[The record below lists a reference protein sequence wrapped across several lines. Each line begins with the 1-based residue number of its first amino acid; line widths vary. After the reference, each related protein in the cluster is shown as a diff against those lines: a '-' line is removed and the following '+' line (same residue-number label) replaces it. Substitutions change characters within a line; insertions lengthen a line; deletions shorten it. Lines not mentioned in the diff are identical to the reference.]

1 MADAAPAVATPA
13 AETPQAGAAQ
23 RPGETKAEAV
33 ARYKADLG
41 EGEREYD
48 RTHLEGLA
56 KKGKESARL
65 LSKAEQRAQEAAKKE
80 AETEK
85 RLARFKSKD
94 VAEVRAALREM
105 GVDEL
110 SLANAV
116 GTEKL
121 AELAEMD
128 LSPEQKRIRELE
140 AKEAARLKQDEEAK
154 GKETEAK
161 RAAEVERHK
170 ETLSETFMQAMEIAK
185 IPKSSAR
192 VAFSR
197 LAMLYQAA
205 DGMGLQ
211 VTPEQAADVMRNGLK
226 DEHKSLYSRKNEQ
239 GADELDVDALESTLT
254 EWFGEDAWKA
264 LNRRSVVRYK
274 AQRAQGA
281 IPPPTPRE
289 EAQPE
294 AARPQRGKNF
304 WKDLNERLK

>member
-1 MADAAPAVATPA
+1 MTTAAPAAQAPA
-13 AETPQAGAAQ
+13 EGAVPAQGAAQ

-48 RTHLEGLA
+48 RSHLEGLA
-56 KKGKESARL
+56 KKGRESARL
-65 LSKAEQRAQEAAKKE
+65 LSKAEEKAQAAAKKE

-94 VAEVRAALREM
+94 VAEIRAALREM

-116 GTEKL
+116 GSEK
-121 AELAEMD
+121 LAEMD
-128 LSPEQKRIRELE
+128 LTPEQKEIRALK
-140 AKEAARLKQDEEAK
+140 AKEAERLKQDEEAK

-226 DEHKSLYSRKNEQ
+226 EEHKSLYSRKNEQ
-239 GADELDVDALESTLT
+239 GAEELDVDALESTLT
-254 EWFGEDAWKA
+254 EWFGEDGWKA
-264 LNRRSVVRYK
+264 INRKAVARYK
-274 AQRAQGA
+274 AQKAQGSIA
-281 IPPPTPRE
+281 PPAPRE
-289 EAQPE
+289 ETQPD
-294 AARPQRGKNF
+294 AAKPQRGRNF

>member
-1 MADAAPAVATPA
+1 MADAATAVANPA
-13 AETPQAGAAQ
+13 AEAPQAGASQ

-48 RTHLEGLA
+48 RNHLESLA
-56 KKGKESARL
+56 KRGKESARL

-94 VAEVRAALREM
+94 VAEIRAALREM

-121 AELAEMD
+121 AEMD

-140 AKEAARLKQDEEAK
+140 AKEAERLKQDEEAK

-211 VTPEQAADVMRNGLK
+211 VTPEQAADVMRNGLR
-226 DEHKSLYSRKNEQ
+226 DEHKALYARKNEQ
-239 GADELDVDALESTLT
+239 GTDELDVDALESTLT
-254 EWFGEDAWKA
+254 EWFGEEAWKA
-264 LNRRSVVRYK
+264 LNRKAVARYRASK
-274 AQRAQGA
+274 AQGA
-281 IPPPTPRE
+281 IAPPAPRTESPSEPATPS
-289 EAQPE
+289 
-294 AARPQRGKNF
+294 RGGNF
-304 WKDLNERLK
+304 WKDLNKRLK

>member
-1 MADAAPAVATPA
+1 MADAAPAVANPA
-13 AETPQAGAAQ
+13 AEVPQAGNAQ
-23 RPGETKAEAV
+23 RSTETKAETI
-33 ARYKADLG
+33 ARYKANLG
-41 EGEREYD
+41 DGEQEYD

-80 AETEK
+80 AEVEK

-94 VAEVRAALREM
+94 VKEIRAALREM

-121 AELAEMD
+121 AEMD
-128 LSPEQKRIRELE
+128 LTPEQKRIRDLE
-140 AKEAARLKQDEEAK
+140 AKEAERLKQDDEAK
-154 GKETEAK
+154 SKETEAK

-170 ETLSETFMQAMEIAK
+170 ETLADTFMQAMEIAK

-239 GADELDVDALESTLT
+239 GAEELDVDALESAVT
-254 EWFGEDAWKA
+254 EWFGEEGWKA
-264 LNRRSVVRYK
+264 MNRKAVARYRANK
-274 AQRAQGA
+274 AQGVIA
-281 IPPPTPRE
+281 PPAPRE

-294 AARPQRGKNF
+294 AQKPARGRNF